1 MEVLGIMNGKGVMKD
16 EIILLSGTR
25 GHGAG

>member
-1 MEVLGIMNGKGVMKD
+1 MEVLGIIKRKGDMKD